1 MIEKQMIRL
10 MLNKKFYTQY
20 KGTLSPTVFAGDISS
35 LYGTIQKAH
44 DKYEDDIKDMN
55 RSEWNQRYQSIMDA
69 IELILR
75 KELDDRKTDD

>member
-35 LYGTIQKAH
+35 LYDTIQKAH
-44 DKYEDDIKDMN
+44 EKYEEDIKVDN
-55 RSEWNQRYQSIMDA
+55 SSLKRSLLEHRDYLLKVEKIRNEFFA
-69 IELILR
+69 
-75 KELDDRKTDD
+75 